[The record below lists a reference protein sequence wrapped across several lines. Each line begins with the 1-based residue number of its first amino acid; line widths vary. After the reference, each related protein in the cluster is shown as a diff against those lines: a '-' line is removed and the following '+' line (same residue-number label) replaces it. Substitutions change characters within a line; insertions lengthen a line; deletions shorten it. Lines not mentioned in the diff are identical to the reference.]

1 MEEELAQLRNSNFEV
16 FKLWG
21 INHFSK
27 KITQFQLKQANQDLN
42 SDLLVQNKK
51 RENAEK
57 ELIKFEERYKSDQKL
72 NNDQMAKILKEMQDL
87 EAKNKETVEKMKTK
101 NITDSKSYQVLKL
114 TWP

>member
-1 MEEELAQLRNSNFEV
+1 MLSFEIQTLRYFDPPF
-16 FKLWG
+16 FKKFT
-21 INHFSK
+21 H
-27 KITQFQLKQANQDLN
+27 FQLKQANQDLN

-101 NITDSKSYQVLKL
+101 NITDSKSYQVLKF
-114 TWP
+114 T

>member
-1 MEEELAQLRNSNFEV
+1 MLSFEIQTLRYFDQPF
-16 FKLWG
+16 FKKFT
-21 INHFSK
+21 H
-27 KITQFQLKQANQDLN
+27 FQLKQANQDLN

-101 NITDSKSYQVLKL
+101 NITDSKSYQVLKF